1 MGTNKF
7 LKKESKHMTKP
18 KIIITGSEG
27 LIGKELNNYLSTNN
41 EIICLDI
48 ELGHDLTN
56 ETFVKNWFKE
66 NNANYLINCFAINDH
81 VAKNQKRGTLF
92 DISLESF
99 SKILNVNLVA
109 LFSVCREFAR
119 NNKNGAIVNFSASTG
134 IVSARPDLY
143 DGAHKHA
150 AYSISKAGVIN
161 LTKFLAT
168 HLAPNIRVNC
178 VAPGGV
184 EHDQDDEFK
193 KKYSKLT
200 PLNRMMKKNELNGI
214 IEYLCT
220 EKSSYTTGSTFV
232 IDGGWT
238 TW

>member
-1 MGTNKF
+1 M
-7 LKKESKHMTKP
+7 KEKMK

-27 LIGKELNNYLSTNN
+27 LLGSNIANYLEKHNKVYR
-41 EIICLDI
+41 LD
-48 ELGHDLTN
+48 LVLSHDLTN
-56 ETFVKNWFKE
+56 EKFVKKWFKE
-66 NNANYLINCFAINDH
+66 NKADCLVNCFALNDH
-81 VAKNQKRGTLF
+81 VEGKQKRSTLF

-99 SKILNVNLVA
+99 SRYLNVNLTA

-119 NNKNGAIVNFSASTG
+119 NNKTGCIVNFSASTG

-143 DGAHKHA
+143 NGRHKHI

-168 HLAPNIRVNC
+168 HLAPNIHVNC
-178 VAPGGV
+178 IAPGGA
-184 EHDQDDEFK
+184 ENNQDKEFV
-193 KKYSKLT
+193 KKYAALT
-200 PLNRMMKKNELNGI
+200 PLKRMMRKNELNGI
-214 IEYLCT
+214 VNYLC
-220 EKSSYTTGSTFV
+220 SSEASYVTGATFV